1 MAPGLSQKGNRSPR
15 REPPSADNINPH
27 DRRLEEVTNE
37 LKKYQELLSQDS
49 QPRASVATVET
60 SPVVSQNVVS
70 QTYTMSPSN
79 ATNATSTSPSSVAAM
94 DVLTS
99 GVCYRP
105 EEYTDDMQLGPY
117 ILGSEFLDREA
128 AAELFQQ

>member
-105 EEYTDDMQLGPY
+105 EEYAEDMPLDPY
-117 ILGSEFLDREA
+117 ILGSNFLDREA